1 MFGGWAFVMQCQDKL
16 ALGFFLFDQI
26 SQLWTKYG
34 MGFQQPRV
42 KTLESTRVV
51 SREGRRTHT
60 WSIEKIVQGDINWSQ
75 PISPQRVLT
84 WLDVGRHGI
93 V

>member
-26 SQLWTKYG
+26 SQLGTKYG
-34 MGFQQPRV
+34 MGSQQPRV

-51 SREGRRTHT
+51 SREGPQTHA
-60 WSIEKIVQGDINWSQ
+60 WSIEKIVQGEINWSQ

-84 WLDVGRHGI
+84 WLDVGGHGI